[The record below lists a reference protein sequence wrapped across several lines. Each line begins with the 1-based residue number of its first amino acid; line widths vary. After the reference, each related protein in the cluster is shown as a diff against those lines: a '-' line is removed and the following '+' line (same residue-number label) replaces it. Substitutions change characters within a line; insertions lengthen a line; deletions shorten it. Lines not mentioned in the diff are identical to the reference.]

1 MSDFIQ
7 SNVVNGVQTIRLNR
21 ASKKNAITLDMYQ
34 GLTQSLEEGESN
46 KDILVTVIHGEGA
59 DFSSGNDI
67 AEFVQIAQQ
76 PDKMSTIM
84 AFLRTLSQYP
94 KPLFAAV
101 EGRAVGIGATMLLH
115 CDMVFAARNSSLCFP
130 FVKLGVVPEA
140 AVSYLLPSLAGH
152 QLSFEKLIL
161 GEPFDAEEAHSIGMI
176 NHLCEDDEAFA
187 LAMKYAEKTAKLPP
201 EAVLLSKSLLKQR
214 FQDEVQMTLM
224 REGRIFKDR
233 LQSKEAHNAF
243 KRFLSRPKVG

>member
-7 SNVVNGVQTIRLNR
+7 SSVLNGIQTISFNR

-34 GLTQSLEEGESN
+34 ALTLFLVEGESR
-46 KDILVTVIHGEGA
+46 KDVLVTVIHGAGP

-67 AEFVQIAQQ
+67 AEFVTIAQQ
-76 PDKMSTIM
+76 PDKMSPIM
-84 AFLRTLSQYP
+84 AFLSTLSQYP
-94 KPLFAAV
+94 KPLYAAV
-101 EGRAVGIGATMLLH
+101 EGRAVGIGATLLLH
-115 CDMVFAARNSSLCFP
+115 CDMVFSARNASLCFP

-161 GEPFDAEEAHSIGMI
+161 GEPFDAEEAHSIGMV
-176 NHLCEDDEAFA
+176 NHLCEEGEA
-187 LAMKYAEKTAKLPP
+187 LALALNFAEKTVQLPP
-201 EAVLLSKSLLKQR
+201 EAVILSKNLLKNR

-233 LQSKEAHNAF
+233 LQSKEAHQAF
-243 KRFLSRPKVG
+243 KSFLSRPKIG